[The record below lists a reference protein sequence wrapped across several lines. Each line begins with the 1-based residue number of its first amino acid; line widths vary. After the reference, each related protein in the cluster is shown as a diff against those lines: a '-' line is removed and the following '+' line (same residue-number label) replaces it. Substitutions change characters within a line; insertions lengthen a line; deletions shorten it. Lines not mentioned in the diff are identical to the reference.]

1 MMWNFL
7 VSSLTIG
14 CTLVLYDGSPLWDVS
29 LLWKLVDDLGITV
42 FGTSAKYLDQLS
54 VIDSNPFYFL
64 NITFEQKTYRPREHH
79 NLQTLRQIHST
90 GSPLAPAL
98 FDYVYE
104 HIHPD
109 VLLASI
115 TGEKNFFF
123 FGNF

>member
-1 MMWNFL
+1 MWNFL

-29 LLWKLVDDLGITV
+29 LLWKLVDELGITI

-54 VIDSNPFYFL
+54 VMTEPTSFYFL

-90 GSPLAPAL
+90 GSPLATAL

-104 HIHPD
+104 HIHPN

-115 TGEKNFFF
+115 TGEKILFSLE
-123 FGNF
+123 

>member
-1 MMWNFL
+1 MWNFL

-14 CTLVLYDGSPLWDVS
+14 CTLVLYDGSPLRDVS
-29 LLWKLVDDLGITV
+29 LLWELVDELGITI

-54 VIDSNPFYFL
+54 VIDSKLLPFL
-64 NITFEQKTYRPREHH
+64 NITFKQKTYRPREHH
-79 NLQTLRQIHST
+79 NLRTLRQIHST

-115 TGEKNFFF
+115 TGEKTFFR
-123 FGNF
+123 NS